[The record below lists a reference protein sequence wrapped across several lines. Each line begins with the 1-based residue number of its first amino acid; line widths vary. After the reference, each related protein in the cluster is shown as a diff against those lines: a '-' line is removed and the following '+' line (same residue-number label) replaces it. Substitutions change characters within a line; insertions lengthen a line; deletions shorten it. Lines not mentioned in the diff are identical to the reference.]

1 MFFLVRKPFPVAED
15 VPAVVRC
22 VGFAI
27 RHLSFIRIFNTF
39 LLPKQYFQLLSGCG
53 ILLPD
58 GIDRPRRETEEG
70 WRNHHALFSCVSRPC
85 RDAVPLVVSS
95 RHCEDFVL
103 LYRVMQGLVPD
114 GTNRHFFTISLGASC
129 KRRLLTDCIRFWK
142 SEK

>member
-15 VPAVVRC
+15 VPVVVRC

-39 LLPKQYFQLLSGCG
+39 LLPKQYFQLLSCCG

-85 RDAVPLVVSS
+85 RDESL
-95 RHCEDFVL
+95 FL
-103 LYRVMQGLVPD
+103 
-114 GTNRHFFTISLGASC
+114 TISLGASG
-129 KRRLLTDCIRFWK
+129 KRRLPTSGIRFLK
-142 SEK
+142 SEKRCKIHFCKSESYSQNSVSKH